1 MYICDSVV
9 YDANEIHKG
18 ANLSCRMMLHITSKQ
33 SNQITKEDYKQHS
46 RRQQKYV
53 CIYLCSSLIQMQF
66 MFDFSRNTLLIIMY
80 LLT

>member
-1 MYICDSVV
+1 MYRCDYVV

-46 RRQQKYV
+46 RRQNISMSV
-53 CIYLCSSLIQMQF
+53 CSSLIKK
-66 MFDFSRNTLLIIMY
+66 
-80 LLT
+80 

>member
-1 MYICDSVV
+1 MYLVEYGFASILLVCTCTS
-9 YDANEIHKG
+9 DANEIHKG

-53 CIYLCSSLIQMQF
+53 CIYLCSSLIQK
-66 MFDFSRNTLLIIMY
+66 
-80 LLT
+80 

>member
-1 MYICDSVV
+1 MYIYDSVV

-53 CIYLCSSLIQMQF
+53 CIYLCSSLIQK
-66 MFDFSRNTLLIIMY
+66 
-80 LLT
+80 